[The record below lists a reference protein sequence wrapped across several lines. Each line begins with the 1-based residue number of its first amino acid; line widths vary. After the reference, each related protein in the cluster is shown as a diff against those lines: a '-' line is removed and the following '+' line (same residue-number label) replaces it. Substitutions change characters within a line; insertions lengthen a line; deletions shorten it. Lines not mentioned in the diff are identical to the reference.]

1 MYIYNNKFL
10 NYISP
15 IYQTKLNNIKAEISH
30 SGNLKTHKNYIL
42 IKSGYEKLK
51 ITALI
56 NPKIHTV
63 ADAKH
68 IGGEEDNK
76 NLFLEYICKFII
88 NKSIQECSDHGA
100 MNLEYI
106 LRDHNKKPDI
116 PGIITLNNID
126 PIFKTANILLRNL
139 LSDYRVKS
147 NYKSTENFYFSPLSN
162 NWRSLNKSERLELLK
177 NIINESKFYKF
188 AKIERLEGATK
199 LVVSFK
205 DDQTNKVKRNRLLDI
220 ENFFSNKL
228 NMNFELYLQAKID
241 QNKLRVITK

>member
-1 MYIYNNKFL
+1 
-10 NYISP
+10 
-15 IYQTKLNNIKAEISH
+15 
-30 SGNLKTHKNYIL
+30 
-42 IKSGYEKLK
+42 
-51 ITALI
+51 
-56 NPKIHTV
+56 
-63 ADAKH
+63 
-68 IGGEEDNK
+68 
-76 NLFLEYICKFII
+76 
-88 NKSIQECSDHGA
+88 